1 MEQVSKFT
9 ERVHGAAGDDIVD
22 AHALAIEAWGER
34 CEDNNSGLLAFAYL
48 WRRFGPPWRGGD
60 DHKSLVDYTLTTSE
74 PDVFLWIHLSGSS
87 LSLCTGYLAL
97 ESVGEEHRKP
107 FCDWEEAF
115 YEWWWSQHPEFEP
128 WEETE
133 ENKQKVSKMYWED
146 RVKTSIIDAA
156 KEQIGPFPDRHDPSK
171 WRTIGGLV
179 TRVNQALFDA
189 MQELLTPVYVRDV
202 PINLFGRCEDS
213 DTAAPRSKYA
223 GYGVP
228 QEAMDELI
236 DND

>member
-9 ERVHGAAGDDIVD
+9 EQVRGAAGDDIVD

-74 PDVFLWIHLSGSS
+74 PDVFLWIHLSGSR
-87 LSLCTGYLAL
+87 LSLCAGYLAY

-107 FCDWEEAF
+107 IVDWEVAF
-115 YEWWWSQHPEFEP
+115 RQWWWDRHPEFES

-133 ENKQKVSKMYWED
+133 ENQKKVAEMYWGD
-146 RVKTSIIDAA
+146 RMETRNIEAA
-156 KEQIGPFPDRHDPSK
+156 EEQIGPFPIPSDPRE
-171 WRTIGGLV
+171 WRTAGGTV
-179 TRVNQALFDA
+179 RRVNQALFDA

-202 PINLFGRCEDS
+202 PINLFGRCEDT

-228 QEAMDELI
+228 QAAMDELL
-236 DND
+236 ND